1 MSRNMST
8 LDRVIRGF
16 GVAPLAILVAVLLGA
31 GSIGGIVLFVIAG
44 IMIVT
49 AAVGVCPLY
58 SLLHLDTRGRR
69 PLAQ

>member
-1 MSRNMST
+1 MARNMST

-31 GSIGGIVLFVIAG
+31 GSIGVIILFVIAG

-58 SLLHLDTRGRR
+58 SLLHLDTRGRQ
-69 PLAQ
+69 PLPH

>member
-16 GVAPLAILVAVLLGA
+16 AVAPLAILAAVLLGV
-31 GSIGGIVLFVIAG
+31 GSIGGIVLFVIAA

-58 SLLHLDTRGRR
+58 SLLHLDTRGSR
-69 PLAQ
+69 PLPH

>member
-69 PLAQ
+69 QLPH